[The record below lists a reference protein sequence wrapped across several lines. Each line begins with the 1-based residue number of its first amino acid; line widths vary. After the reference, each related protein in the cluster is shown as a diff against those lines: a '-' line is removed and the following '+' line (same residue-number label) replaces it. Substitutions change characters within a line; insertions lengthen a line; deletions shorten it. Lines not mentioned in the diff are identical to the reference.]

1 MQSIVSVHKDNF
13 KDYRFIQDLELTL
26 RALANFESRCETLC
40 VAILSKFTATKSQ
53 AELQN
58 YRTTELLELH

>member
-40 VAILSKFTATKSQ
+40 VAILSNFTATKSE
-53 AELQN
+53 AILA
-58 YRTTELLELH
+58 TLTLTFT